1 MPVQTDRRERH
12 GRGRALWML
21 LVPSLLGFSA
31 CAKDYCKAQDL
42 PREQLC
48 KCQPKDDELLAR
60 LQPTE
65 LPYPVRKVL
74 LRCANDLHRTSP
86 PRLVTKQ
93 ALGECLAADSRLDAQ
108 TKQSVAGLI
117 ERSTLMDQKDL
128 DTYGTQC
135 QTPAAPSPGT
145 VAPPTSETPAAVP
158 PAAPPSPTT
167 APPAP
172 ASAAK
177 PVP

>member
-12 GRGRALWML
+12 GRGRTLWML

-48 KCQPKDDELLAR
+48 KCQPKDNELLAQ

-65 LPYPVRKVL
+65 LPYPIRKVL
-74 LRCANDLHRTSP
+74 LRCANDLHQTTP

-93 ALGECLAADSRLDAQ
+93 ALSDCLAADRGLDAQ

-117 ERSTLMDQKDL
+117 ERSTLIDQKDL
-128 DTYGTQC
+128 DTYGAQC
-135 QTPAAPSPGT
+135 QTPAPSPGT
-145 VAPPTSETPAAVP
+145 VAPPTSDTPAAVP
-158 PAAPPSPTT
+158 PPAPPSPTT
-167 APPAP
+167 ATPAP

>member
-12 GRGRALWML
+12 GRGRTLWML

-48 KCQPKDDELLAR
+48 KCQPKDNELLAR

-65 LPYPVRKVL
+65 LPYPIRKVL
-74 LRCANDLHRTSP
+74 LRCANDLHQTTP

-93 ALGECLAADSRLDAQ
+93 ALS
-108 TKQSVAGLI
+108 GLKARA
-117 ERSTLMDQKDL
+117 EE
-128 DTYGTQC
+128 G
-135 QTPAAPSPGT
+135 
-145 VAPPTSETPAAVP
+145 
-158 PAAPPSPTT
+158 
-167 APPAP
+167 
-172 ASAAK
+172 
-177 PVP
+177 